1 MKTFDLAQQ
10 AAREPQRFM
19 PETRLS
25 GAALLL
31 VAAVIT
37 AVLAGAALFPAEAG
51 AQAYP
56 SKVVRIV
63 VPFPPGGGTDALG
76 RLVAERLMERWK
88 QQVLVE
94 NRPGATGTIGT
105 DVVAKSPADGYTL
118 LIIPADITITPA
130 VYNLPFDV
138 RKDLTP
144 VMALTF
150 NNMVLSV
157 FPTLGINSMRELLNR
172 VKADSGKWLYGSC
185 GNGTP
190 HHLAAE
196 LLKVRTGIEL
206 THVPYKGCAQATTAA
221 LGGEVP
227 LSLIGASNVAQ
238 HIKAGRLKGLAVT
251 AARRERE
258 IPDVPTLQEAGF
270 PDFEA
275 INWIGLFAPGNTPR
289 DIVTKIYEDT
299 KLMLS
304 EPASIKRMQDRSL
317 EPYLNSPEQ
326 FRKLVLDD
334 LDRYGP
340 VIKRLGLKLD

>member
-1 MKTFDLAQQ
+1 MKTFDLAQR
-10 AAREPQRFM
+10 AASELQRFT
-19 PETRLS
+19 PETRRS
-25 GAALLL
+25 GAVLL
-31 VAAVIT
+31 VTAVIT

-56 SKVVRIV
+56 SKAVRIV

-190 HHLAAE
+190 HQLRHFYGTSLVEGGVNLRIVQKLMRHSSVASTQMRRSAARSAP
-196 LLKVRTGIEL
+196 RTGRRRAICSSD
-206 THVPYKGCAQATTAA
+206 GTAA
-221 LGGEVP
+221 
-227 LSLIGASNVAQ
+227 ASGWLD
-238 HIKAGRLKGLAVT
+238 AGPSSTISAPA
-251 AARRERE
+251 AAR
-258 IPDVPTLQEAGF
+258 
-270 PDFEA
+270 
-275 INWIGLFAPGNTPR
+275 PR
-289 DIVTKIYEDT
+289 AWVI
-299 KLMLS
+299 
-304 EPASIKRMQDRSL
+304 ARSG
-317 EPYLNSPEQ
+317 S
-326 FRKLVLDD
+326 R
-334 LDRYGP
+334 
-340 VIKRLGLKLD
+340 